1 MREVRDQYLPPDH
14 EAFVGAE
21 LSTGR
26 VIVIAPTRA
35 ACETIELAVGLH
47 IETYLEKHFGARVR
61 ELARARRGF
70 GIVAGT
76 GSGKTLVI
84 RPIAEELL
92 GTTDLRVGVSNRER
106 EATPETPTW
115 NIIIVTTGIAR
126 RWFQDGDILP
136 SDTLIVDEIHQ
147 TSAELELCLALGKRV
162 GCRFIWLSATVDPT
176 FYRKYLESADV
187 LEVYAFDPDKAA
199 KVEVVRK
206 DVGEFLD
213 DKFLQRVYKEKRGV
227 AIFVPTRKGV
237 EQAAENVRVRAP
249 RINTAH
255 YHGGEPIRVL
265 RPFLEGEERKPYFL
279 AMTAAGQSA
288 LNVQGLDTVVID
300 DTRFTSI
307 VERGKNVLTKLHLG
321 ANEILQM
328 AGRVH
333 GRVAGGRVF
342 ILSDRD
348 IDFASLKPTA
358 PEFQLAGDSERVAI
372 TCADLGVAADELELP
387 VPLDRV
393 AYKRATQFLEGRGI
407 IEKGR
412 LTRYGRAVEAMPVER
427 EWAELLVNADDT
439 LVPYLSVM
447 SGVESLHRMTREERD
462 LEGLSLP
469 GSDHLT
475 AYNLYAE
482 AYRIAGYVGEVYGL
496 ARHLFEEEAMTE
508 WAARRGVLVK
518 SIEDA
523 ALGMASVYRGLSMA
537 LPSEMPMAHEGTRRL
552 FADLLAEYMPFDLVI
567 DEQTAW
573 GEEARVS
580 KTSVCG
586 SWGAIA
592 GELRYFA
599 DKSGNPRAGIEGT
612 QLPMDLLRKY
622 ATGDE
627 AVLVYDGERRKAPL
641 VLRRKLDYFGF
652 ELEREVEAVEE
663 FPAGREEEARKVLAD
678 ALARGEA
685 RHFAVK
691 DNLGIIDAVR
701 TAYRKS
707 GGTLPRLSQADLA
720 ALYEKRLADVHSLT
734 QFKQT
739 DLDLAGDLE
748 VMSPRAERA
757 RYDALPSRVSVRDR
771 DVEIDYDVEEV
782 DGSSVGV
789 ARLQLPEK
797 VARTLTESEVP
808 VLDRPVRFVVY
819 RGQRGQV
826 RARTLDELQT
836 LLDAPWTDEEV
847 ARFNRKRDEQ
857 RDDAAQ
863 QRRERL
869 AHGHKRQLR
878 DGRPSAQRS
887 GKRERDER
895 SAGGSGTD
903 RPPKRG
909 GRGGPRREG
918 PGGAR
923 PGGKPGGGRPGGG
936 RPGGKPGGGRSR

>member
-1 MREVRDQYLPPDH
+1 
-14 EAFVGAE
+14 
-21 LSTGR
+21 
-26 VIVIAPTRA
+26 
-35 ACETIELAVGLH
+35 
-47 IETYLEKHFGARVR
+47 
-61 ELARARRGF
+61 
-70 GIVAGT
+70 
-76 GSGKTLVI
+76 
-84 RPIAEELL
+84 
-92 GTTDLRVGVSNRER
+92 
-106 EATPETPTW
+106 
-115 NIIIVTTGIAR
+115 
-126 RWFQDGDILP
+126 
-136 SDTLIVDEIHQ
+136 
-147 TSAELELCLALGKRV
+147 
-162 GCRFIWLSATVDPT
+162 VDPT
-176 FYRKYLESADV
+176 FYRQYLESADV

-199 KVEVVRK
+199 KVEVVSK

-237 EQAAENVRVRAP
+237 EQAAENVRMRAP

-255 YHGGEPIRVL
+255 YHGGEPIRIL

-372 TCADLGVAADELELP
+372 TCADLGVAADDLELP
-387 VPLDRV
+387 VPLDKI
-393 AYKRATQFLEGRGI
+393 AYRRAMQFLEGRGI

-427 EWAELLVNADDT
+427 EWAELLVNADDAM
-439 LVPYLSVM
+439 VPYLSVM
-447 SGVESLHRMTREERD
+447 SGIESLHRMTREERD
-462 LEGLSLP
+462 LEGLVLP

-475 AYNLYAE
+475 AYNVYAE
-482 AYRIAGYVGEVYGL
+482 AYKIAGYVGEVYGL
-496 ARHLFEEEAMTE
+496 PRHLFNEEEIAE
-508 WAARRGVLVK
+508 WAERRGVLVK

-523 ALGMASVYRGLSMA
+523 ALGMASVYRGLNMV
-537 LPSEMPMAHEGTRRL
+537 LPAEMPMAHEGTRRQ
-552 FADLLAEYMPFDLVI
+552 FADLLAKYMPFDLVI

-599 DKSGNPRAGIEGT
+599 DKFGRPRASIEGT
-612 QLPMDLLRKY
+612 QLPMDVIRRY
-622 ATGDE
+622 ATSDE
-627 AVLVYDGERRKAPL
+627 AELIYDGERRKAPL
-641 VLRRKLDYFGF
+641 VLRRRVDYFGF

-663 FPAGREEEARKVLAD
+663 FPAGREGEARKVLAD

-701 TAYRKS
+701 EAWRRS
-707 GGTLPRLSQADLA
+707 GGTLPRLGQAELA
-720 ALYEKRLADVHSLT
+720 ALYERRLANVNTLT
-734 QFKQT
+734 EFKAA
-739 DLDLAGDLE
+739 DLDLAADLE
-748 VMSPRAERA
+748 AMSPRAARA
-757 RYDALPSRVSVRDR
+757 KYDSLPTRVSVRDR
-771 DVEIDYDVEEV
+771 DVEIGYDVEDV
-782 DGSSVGV
+782 NGAPTGV

-797 VARTLTESEVP
+797 VARSLTDGEVP
-808 VLDRPVRFVVY
+808 RLDRPVRFVVY

-826 RARTLDELQT
+826 RASTLDELQT
-836 LLDAPWTDEEV
+836 LLDAPWTDDEV

-857 RDDAAQ
+857 REAAQ
-863 QRRERL
+863 Q
-869 AHGHKRQLR
+869 HKRDRVGKGAKKFLR
-878 DGRPSAQRS
+878 DGRGSASRP
-887 GKRERDER
+887 GKRERDAR
-895 SAGGSGTD
+895 GNGTSGGDQSRGDGRTGSGERN
-903 RPPKRG
+903 RPG
-909 GRGGPRREG
+909 GYAGRGKPR
-918 PGGAR
+918 
-923 PGGKPGGGRPGGG
+923 GGKPGGGSGGG
-936 RPGGKPGGGRSR
+936 RGRAR